1 MEIFARL
8 RADFPSLPAE
18 RDFSFARHTT
28 IGCGGTA
35 AAAVFPQS
43 GAETAQLL
51 KYLAAEHIAYC
62 FLGAGAD
69 VLPKEGYFEGVVVRF
84 GRMAAL
90 SSAGE
95 IVRCGAGVTLGRLI
109 KTARSLGLGGAECL
123 TGIPATIGGAVTMN
137 AGMRLGHIGDLVTRV
152 WAVEDGILREFSHD
166 TCGFGEK
173 VSIFQRGF
181 AVCEAELRLR
191 FSPRSEIDRSL
202 VAFRTMRAGLP
213 KGRSMGCVFVNPEGG
228 HAGELIDRCGLKG
241 TAVGGAYVS
250 RRHANFILNE
260 GGTAEDVAALIA
272 LIQTTVYQKTG
283 ILLREEI
290 KRIP

>member
-109 KTARSLGLGGAECL
+109 NGHPRDDRRGRHDEC
-123 TGIPATIGGAVTMN
+123 GN
-137 AGMRLGHIGDLVTRV
+137 APRAHRRLGD
-152 WAVEDGILREFSHD
+152 A
-166 TCGFGEK
+166 
-173 VSIFQRGF
+173 
-181 AVCEAELRLR
+181 RL
-191 FSPRSEIDRSL
+191 
-202 VAFRTMRAGLP
+202 
-213 KGRSMGCVFVNPEGG
+213 GR
-228 HAGELIDRCGLKG
+228 R
-241 TAVGGAYVS
+241 
-250 RRHANFILNE
+250 RRHFA
-260 GGTAEDVAALIA
+260 
-272 LIQTTVYQKTG
+272 
-283 ILLREEI
+283 
-290 KRIP
+290 